1 MSAPQDSERLE
12 PGSTLKTAPGHIA
25 SHEKNTVQV
34 KKNSREEP
42 SAAKLKAVIAP
53 MQEVWTI
60 ECEKEVA
67 M

>member
-1 MSAPQDSERLE
+1 MPS
-12 PGSTLKTAPGHIA
+12 STLTTAPGHIA
-25 SHEKNTVQV
+25 IYEKDTVQV

-42 SAAKLKAVIAP
+42 SAAKLEAVIAP

>member
-1 MSAPQDSERLE
+1 MI
-12 PGSTLKTAPGHIA
+12 TAPGHIA
-25 SHEKNTVQV
+25 SYEKNTVQV

-42 SAAKLKAVIAP
+42 PAAKLKAVIAP
-53 MQEVWTI
+53 MQEVWAI